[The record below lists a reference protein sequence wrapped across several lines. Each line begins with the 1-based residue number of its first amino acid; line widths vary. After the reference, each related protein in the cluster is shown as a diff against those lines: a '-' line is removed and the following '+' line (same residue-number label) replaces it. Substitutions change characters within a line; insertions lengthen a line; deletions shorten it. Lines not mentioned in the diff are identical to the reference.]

1 MATPVDVGQAFLEA
15 LKEISSL
22 LKEWISGADIRRMKA
37 AIEAG
42 EKYIFTNETTVKD
55 KEKLLK
61 YWRERFF
68 KYN

>member
-1 MATPVDVGQAFLEA
+1 MATPVDVGTAFLEA
-15 LKEISSL
+15 IREISSL

-42 EKYIFTNETTVKD
+42 EKYIFVNESDDKD
-55 KEKLLK
+55 REKMLK
-61 YWRERFF
+61 YWRDRFF

>member
-15 LKEISSL
+15 IREISSL

-42 EKYIFTNETTVKD
+42 EKYIFTNEKDEKD
-55 KEKLLK
+55 KEKMLK
-61 YWRERFF
+61 YWRDRFF

>member
-1 MATPVDVGQAFLEA
+1 MATPVDVGTAFLEA
-15 LKEISSL
+15 IREISSL

-42 EKYIFTNETTVKD
+42 EKYIFTNETQEKD
-55 KEKLLK
+55 KEKMLK

>member
-1 MATPVDVGQAFLEA
+1 MATPVDVGTAFLEA
-15 LKEISSL
+15 IREISSL

-37 AIEAG
+37 AIEAA
-42 EKYIFTNETTVKD
+42 EKYIFTNEKDEKD
-55 KEKLLK
+55 KEKMLK